1 MISVIIPTYKEPD
14 VLDICLN
21 SIFKGQDKDNE
32 IIVVVDGFYEENKFV
47 LEKYPKAKII
57 TLPSNQGAITA
68 TNWGVYNATND
79 FILVVNDD
87 NVFPE
92 HWDTKLEYYC
102 EKGKVVTI
110 NQIEPNPS
118 FFQQT
123 HIKDLGTPETF
134 DLDTFWEYESSISV
148 LPPEKSGSQWP
159 FLMYK
164 ADYMAVGGLDV
175 YYPSPHVVDWDFM
188 LKCEYVGFEMVRIYD
203 VHLYHFVSI
212 ATRRDPKMNEVS
224 NEKEE
229 QAYYFFKSKWG
240 EYPQHNP
247 LDNSKMLSI
256 FQQK

>member
-32 IIVVVDGFYEENKFV
+32 IIVVVDGFYEENKLV

-148 LPPEKSGSQWP
+148 LPPERSGSQWP

-212 ATRRDPKMNEVS
+212 ATRRDSKMNEVS

-229 QAYYFFKSKWG
+229 QAHYFFKSKWG
-240 EYPQHNP
+240 EFPQNNP